1 MNLAQQTC
9 GPCAGG
15 VPPMTAHDAHARLSE
30 IPGWNLVDNGHRIE
44 RSFKFHNFTEACGF
58 ANRVAELAE
67 QQGHHPDI
75 AFGWGYCTVS
85 FQTHAINGLHDN
97 DFIMAAK
104 VNEIIHEPAMAAAH
118 REGMEE

>member
-1 MNLAQQTC
+1 MKLANQNC

-15 VPPMTAHDAHARLSE
+15 IPPLSVEDAYARMHE
-30 IPGWNLVDNGHRIE
+30 IPGWKLVDSGHRIE
-44 RSFKFHNFTEACGF
+44 REYKFHNFNEAWKF
-58 ANRVAELAE
+58 ADRVAELAD
-67 QQGHHPDI
+67 QQGHHPDLG
-75 AFGWGYCTVS
+75 FGWGYCTVS

-104 VNEIIHEPAMAAAH
+104 VNEIIEEPAMAAAH